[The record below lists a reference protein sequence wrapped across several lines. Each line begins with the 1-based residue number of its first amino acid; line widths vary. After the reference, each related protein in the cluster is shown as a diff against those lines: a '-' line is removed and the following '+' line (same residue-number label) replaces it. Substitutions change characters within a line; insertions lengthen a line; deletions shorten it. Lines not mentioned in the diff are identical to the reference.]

1 MSGTTILPS
10 NRVTIVGVLNA
21 TPDSFSDGG
30 RFVDADASLHLE
42 RAVTEAEAM
51 VAAGAH
57 WVDVGGEST
66 RPGAEPV
73 SADEEIRRTRPIV
86 EALAKALEVPI
97 SIDTRK
103 SAVAEAALDAGAS
116 IVNDVT
122 GLEDPALAALVAKR
136 NAGLV
141 IGHLRGELRTMQKDV
156 AFEDVVLEVGDE
168 LAAIAQKARAAGI
181 PSERLAVDPGIG
193 FGKNLEHNLAL
204 LARVDEIRDR
214 VGLPVLIGPSR
225 KSFLGA
231 LTGLPAS
238 ERDLATHVACA
249 VGVFAGAGAI
259 RVHDVPGAVQA
270 MAVAA
275 ALHGAKK
282 PMNHGEGS
290 A

>member
-1 MSGTTILPS
+1 MSGATILPS

-42 RAVTEAEAM
+42 RAVTEAAAM

-73 SADEEIRRTRPIV
+73 SADEEIRRTLPIV
-86 EALAKALEVPI
+86 EALSKALEVPI

-122 GLEDPALAALVAKR
+122 GLEDPELAALVAKR
-136 NAGLV
+136 GAGLV
-141 IGHLRGELRTMQKDV
+141 IGHLRGELRTMQQDV
-156 AFEDVVLEVGDE
+156 AFGDAVVEVSDE
-168 LAAIAQKARAAGI
+168 LAALADQARAAGI
-181 PSERLAVDPGIG
+181 PSERLAIDPGIG

-214 VGLPVLIGPSR
+214 VGLPVLVGPSR
-225 KSFLGA
+225 KSFLGQ
-231 LTGLPAS
+231 LTGLAAS
-238 ERDLATHVACA
+238 ERDLATHVACS
-249 VGVFAGAGAI
+249 VGVFAGAAAV
-259 RVHDVPGAVQA
+259 RVHDVAGAVQA
-270 MAVAA
+270 MAVAS
-275 ALHGAKK
+275 ALHGAKRSTDR
-282 PMNHGEGS
+282 EEDAS
-290 A
+290 